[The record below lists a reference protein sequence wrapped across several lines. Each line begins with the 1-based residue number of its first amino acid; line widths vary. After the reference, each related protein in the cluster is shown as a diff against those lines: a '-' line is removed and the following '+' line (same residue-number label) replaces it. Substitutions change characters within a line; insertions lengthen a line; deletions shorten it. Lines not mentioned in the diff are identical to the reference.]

1 MTTTVIDRFVR
12 WTLDLDGGDLYGD
25 DERER
30 LRWYEG
36 IATAAQ
42 VQAIAIPWAAAI
54 AVWVFG
60 EPAVVPLLIILA
72 VQLVPAFLSTLY
84 VQGRRVDTTPR
95 SWSGKRIFLG
105 VLAGLPY
112 VVFAK
117 GALYEHS
124 PDSSTWVGSIFG
136 AVLGGSIGVA
146 MIVHK
151 TRRRRREEA
160 RAAAGTGDDD

>member
-1 MTTTVIDRFVR
+1 MATTVIDRFVR

-42 VQAIAIPWAAAI
+42 VQGIAIPWAAAVG
-54 AVWVFG
+54 VWVFG
-60 EPAVVPLLIILA
+60 EPSVLPLLIILA
-72 VQLVPAFLSTLY
+72 VHVVPTFLTNFY
-84 VQGRRVDTTPR
+84 VRGRRVDTTPR
-95 SWSGKRIFLG
+95 SWSGKRVFLG

-112 VVFAK
+112 VIFAK

-124 PDSSTWVGSIFG
+124 PDSATWAGSIVG
-136 AVLGGSIGVA
+136 TLVGGGIGVA
-146 MIVHK
+146 IVVHK

-160 RAAAGTGDDD
+160 RAAATAGDD

>member
-12 WTLDLDGGDLYGD
+12 WTLDLEGGDLYGD

-36 IATAAQ
+36 IAAAAQ
-42 VQAIAIPWAAAI
+42 VQGIAIPWAAAI

-60 EPAVVPLLIILA
+60 EPAVLPLLIILA
-72 VQLVPAFLSTLY
+72 VQVVATCFSTLY
-84 VQGRRVDTTPR
+84 VRGRRVDTTPR

-117 GALYEHS
+117 GAVYEHS

-136 AVLGGSIGVA
+136 AVVGGSIGV
-146 MIVHK
+146 VLLVYK

-160 RAAAGTGDDD
+160 RAAASAGDED